1 MLLEGK
7 RPHCLIVLV
16 HGEGKRLHDSLFDCA
31 STLRSEIKVY
41 VGLLVNKAL
50 ILRLINHFLSSFC
63 ADARKL
69 ILQISFVILT
79 DKWE

>member
-1 MLLEGK
+1 MESRGQEAS
-7 RPHCLIVLV
+7 LV
-16 HGEGKRLHDSLFDCA
+16 DCA